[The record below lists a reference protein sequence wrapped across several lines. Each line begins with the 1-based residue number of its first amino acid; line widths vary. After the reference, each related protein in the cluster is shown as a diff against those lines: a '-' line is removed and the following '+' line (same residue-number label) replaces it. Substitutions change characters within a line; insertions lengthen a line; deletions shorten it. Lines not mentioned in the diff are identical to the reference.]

1 MMTKL
6 HADMYGDLSTKDII
20 TCSDDM
26 RCYDYLM
33 HKSVERKIEER
44 KRKRGREDK
53 RLAKRVT
60 GRKER
65 RIILV

>member
-1 MMTKL
+1 MMIEYD
-6 HADMYGDLSTKDII
+6 DMCDDLSTKDIV

-26 RCYDYLM
+26 KCYDYLM
-33 HKSVERKIEER
+33 HERVERKIEER
-44 KRKRGREDK
+44 KRNSGREDK

-65 RIILV
+65 RMITV

>member
-1 MMTKL
+1 MMIEYD
-6 HADMYGDLSTKDII
+6 DMCDDLSTKDIV

-26 RCYDYLM
+26 KCYDYLM
-33 HKSVERKIEER
+33 HERVERKIEER
-44 KRKRGREDK
+44 KRKSGREDK

-65 RIILV
+65 RMITV